1 LGSFLPSEKL
11 AEAFQPAVGDLAR
24 SLKRELLS
32 TTSPTKNVHHKFIT
46 MSIKNILIGTLSG
59 VAAGIAV
66 GILIAPAEGG
76 ETRQRISDS
85 ASSLKRKLR
94 ELRGVAA
101 DELDEL
107 RDIFEREAEG
117 MRDDVRGRVL
127 ELLKA
132 AKERGNHIKEK
143 AMS

>member
-1 LGSFLPSEKL
+1 MNAQKL
-11 AEAFQPAVGDLAR
+11 
-24 SLKRELLS
+24 
-32 TTSPTKNVHHKFIT
+32 
-46 MSIKNILIGTLSG
+46 LIGTLSG
-59 VAAGIAV
+59 LVAGIAV
-66 GILIAPAEGG
+66 GILIAPAEGS
-76 ETRQRISDS
+76 ETRQRISDT

-107 RDIFEREAEG
+107 REIFEREAEG
-117 MRDDVRGRVL
+117 MREDVRTRVM

-132 AKERGNHIKEK
+132 AKEKGNHIREK